1 VTANPGTA
9 STTKTFKQGYV
20 GSWLKHQ
27 ANIGLQALKPGGA
40 GGPEMSTID
49 HLARIRVVI
58 DTLRSLGFKVFII
71 GARSLVMHGVDIGRE
86 TKDWDLFIDKHFDV
100 ELRDKITRLLRD
112 RGFKVQW
119 RKWGFYVNSDDVHVD
134 INYAPLTLDDTFIS
148 RCSEVEPGLYLPSPE
163 DLLVLKLMSGERKDI
178 DDVKKILLQLH
189 NRLDMDYIRLRARQA
204 GLERELEKILRR
216 LKLHG

>member
-1 VTANPGTA
+1 
-9 STTKTFKQGYV
+9 
-20 GSWLKHQ
+20 
-27 ANIGLQALKPGGA
+27 
-40 GGPEMSTID
+40 MSIVD

-58 DTLRSLGFKVFII
+58 DILRSLGFKVFII
-71 GARSLVMHGVDIGRE
+71 GARSLTIHGIDIGRE
-86 TKDWDLFIDKHFDV
+86 TKDWDLFIDRHFDV

-119 RKWGFYVNSDDVHVD
+119 RKWGFHVNSDDVHVY

-163 DLLVLKLMSGERKDI
+163 DLIVLKLMSGERKDI
-178 DDVKKILLQLH
+178 DDVKKILLQL
-189 NRLDMDYIRLRARQA
+189 REKLDMEYIRLRARQA

-216 LKLHG
+216 LKTYG

>member
-1 VTANPGTA
+1 
-9 STTKTFKQGYV
+9 
-20 GSWLKHQ
+20 
-27 ANIGLQALKPGGA
+27 
-40 GGPEMSTID
+40 MSTID

-86 TKDWDLFIDKHFDV
+86 TKDWDLFIDRHFDV

-119 RKWGFYVNSDDVHVD
+119 RKWGFHVNSDDVHVD

-163 DLLVLKLMSGERKDI
+163 DLIVLKLMSGERKDI
-178 DDVKKILLQLH
+178 DDVKKILLQL
-189 NRLDMDYIRLRARQA
+189 RGKLDMDYIRLRAKQA
-204 GLERELEKILRR
+204 GLERELERILRR
-216 LKLHG
+216 LKTYG